1 MAYQEKYV
9 AFLDI
14 LGFKE
19 IVKSSSNK
27 NGNHGK
33 SKIHQALRYMDII
46 AEMND
51 QAANNINKENVI
63 RHISDSIIL
72 SYPVHNFELLL
83 ESVATLQFNLAEY
96 GMYLRGA
103 ITFGEVFDEDGP
115 IYGPGIIEAYELE
128 SSHAIYPRVILSE
141 SVLKKEK
148 ETLKI
153 ISQTIKTDRDGMV
166 YINWKYRKSQNNHEH
181 FNNIILGINSNITK
195 MLKKY
200 KKKPNIHQKYQWLN
214 DYLADA

>member
-27 NGNHGK
+27 YDNHGK
-33 SKIHQALRYMDII
+33 SKIHQALRYMNII

-83 ESVATLQFNLAEY
+83 ENVATLQFNLAEY
-96 GMYLRGA
+96 GMYLRGT
-103 ITFGEVFDEDGP
+103 ITLGEVFDEDGP

-153 ISQTIKTDRDGMV
+153 ISKRIKTDRDGMV
-166 YINWKYRKSQNNHEH
+166 YINWKYRKSQNNQAR
-181 FNNIILGINSNITK
+181 FNDIILGIGSHITE